1 MTDTAVQRK
10 NMVESQVRPSD
21 VSDRRITAA
30 MRDIPREY
38 FVPLHLADLA
48 YIDTELT
55 IAPGRGM
62 TTPRDLARLL
72 QLAEIEATDKVLVV
86 GGGRGYTP
94 ALVAQL
100 AADVV
105 SLEPDAQLTAAAT
118 ATLTRLRIAS
128 VTTLTGVLHAG
139 APEHAPF
146 NVIFI
151 DGAVS
156 DVPDALVRQL
166 APGGRIVCVMRE
178 RGVGKAVVWR
188 GNGAS
193 MGRRTAF
200 EASAMPLPGLVPTVE
215 PFAF

>member
-1 MTDTAVQRK
+1 MIDAMIQRK

-21 VSDRRITAA
+21 VTDRRITAA
-30 MRDIPREY
+30 MREIPREH
-38 FVPLHLADLA
+38 FVPLELADLA

-55 IAPGRGM
+55 IAPGRSM
-62 TTPRDLARLL
+62 TAPRDLARLL

-86 GGGRGYTP
+86 GGGRGYTA

-100 AADVV
+100 ATEVV
-105 SLEPDAQLTAAAT
+105 SLESDAQLTAAAK
-118 ATLTRLRIAS
+118 ATLTRLKIAT
-128 VTTLTGVLHAG
+128 VTTVTGGHHAG
-139 APEHAPF
+139 APEQGPF

-156 DVPDALVRQL
+156 DVPDGLVRQL
-166 APGGRIVCVMRE
+166 TPGGRIVCVMME

-188 GNGAS
+188 NNGAS

-200 EASAMPLPGLVPTVE
+200 EASAMPLPGLMPTVE